1 MLPVWHVEVVL
12 ILYIQGQG
20 LGSRLLSFAE
30 DLAPVS
36 QVDVVSCR
44 SDLFPMYERRGYV
57 ETERCTVEK
66 FIPQNSLTRKGLQFI
81 IMRKNRKSK

>member
-1 MLPVWHVEVVL
+1 MLL
-12 ILYIQGQG
+12 QGQG

-36 QVDVVSCR
+36 QIEVVSCR

-57 ETERCTVEK
+57 EKQRFPLEK
-66 FIPQNSLTRKGLQFI
+66 YVPESSLTRKGLQMVV
-81 IMRKNRKSK
+81 MRKNREDK

>member
-1 MLPVWHVEVVL
+1 MHL
-12 ILYIQGQG
+12 QGQG

-30 DLAPVS
+30 SLAPVS

-57 ETERCTVEK
+57 EKERFPVEK
-66 FIPQNSLTRKGLQFI
+66 YVPEASLTRKGLQMVV
-81 IMRKNRKSK
+81 MRKTRER

>member
-1 MLPVWHVEVVL
+1 MLL
-12 ILYIQGQG
+12 QGQG

-36 QVDVVSCR
+36 QIEVVSCR

-57 ETERCTVEK
+57 EKKRFPLEKYVPERT
-66 FIPQNSLTRKGLQFI
+66 LTRKGLQMVV
-81 IMRKNRKSK
+81 MRKNREDK